1 MVYSYYLPFRIYF
14 IKNELK
20 LKKMFINKVKSAIIM
35 LEVIKMDIGDYIDYI
50 KYERK
55 LSNETIKNYKYD
67 LDKFLQFL
75 KKEHIDS
82 FTDAT
87 RKTVE
92 KYLKQISDMNPKSVS
107 RNITSINNLFIFLLK
122 EKQINNNPCEFID
135 RPKLKKS
142 LPDTLSFDEVSL
154 ILNIPL
160 LTKYDYRNKAMLEI
174 LYGSGL
180 RISELISLTLRDI
193 DMENDIIRC
202 FGKGNKERIVPINDY
217 EKYFLKEYLS
227 VRSLFLING
236 NNDYLFLNNHGR
248 KMTRQGF
255 LKNLQRILIQKGIKK
270 HVTPHTLRHSFATHM
285 LSGGADLRS
294 IQMLLGHSDIST
306 TKIYTHITNEKI
318 KEDYKEFHPR
328 NSKEK

>member
-1 MVYSYYLPFRIYF
+1 M
-14 IKNELK
+14 KE
-20 LKKMFINKVKSAIIM
+20 KVENS
-35 LEVIKMDIGDYIDYI
+35 IDYI

-55 LSNETIKNYKYD
+55 LSDETAKNYKYD
-67 LDKFLQFL
+67 LDKFISFLEKENIKNLQ
-75 KKEHIDS
+75 KVDQ
-82 FTDAT
+82 
-87 RKTVE
+87 KTVQ
-92 KYLKQISDMNPKSVS
+92 KYLKSINNMNPKSIS

-142 LPDTLSFDEVSL
+142 LPDTLSFEEVSSL
-154 ILNIPL
+154 LDIPL
-160 LTKYDYRNKAMLEI
+160 ITKYDYRNKAMLEI

-180 RISELISLTLRDI
+180 RVSELISLTLRDV

-202 FGKGNKERIVPINDY
+202 IGKGSKERIVPINDY
-217 EKYFLKEYLS
+217 EKHFLKEYLNH
-227 VRSLFLING
+227 RNLFLING
-236 NNDYLFLNNHGR
+236 DNDYLFLNNHGR

-255 LKNLQRILIQKGIKK
+255 FKNLKKILLEKNIKK
-270 HVTPHTLRHSFATHM
+270 NVTPHTLRHSFASHL

-306 TKIYTHITNEKI
+306 TKIYTHISNEKV
-318 KEDYKEFHPR
+318 KKDYQEFHPR

>member
-1 MVYSYYLPFRIYF
+1 M
-14 IKNELK
+14 KE
-20 LKKMFINKVKSAIIM
+20 KV
-35 LEVIKMDIGDYIDYI
+35 ENYIDYI

-55 LSNETIKNYKYD
+55 LSDETAKNYKYD
-67 LDKFLQFL
+67 LDKFISFLEKENIKNLQ
-75 KKEHIDS
+75 KVDQ
-82 FTDAT
+82 
-87 RKTVE
+87 KTVQ
-92 KYLKQISDMNPKSVS
+92 KYLKSINNMNPKSIS

-142 LPDTLSFDEVSL
+142 LPDTLSFEEVSSL
-154 ILNIPL
+154 LDIPL
-160 LTKYDYRNKAMLEI
+160 ITKYDYRNKAMLEI

-180 RISELISLTLRDI
+180 RVSELISLTLRDV

-202 FGKGNKERIVPINDY
+202 IGKGSKERIVPINDY
-217 EKYFLKEYLS
+217 EKHFLKEYLNH
-227 VRSLFLING
+227 RNLFLING
-236 NNDYLFLNNHGR
+236 DNDYLFLNNHGR

-255 LKNLQRILIQKGIKK
+255 FKNLKKILLEKNIKK
-270 HVTPHTLRHSFATHM
+270 NVTPHTLRHSFASHL

-306 TKIYTHITNEKI
+306 TKIYTHISNEKV
-318 KEDYKEFHPR
+318 KKDYQEFHPR